1 MHRRRILAS
10 IVCAAAMITPPIGLA
25 HKGVTNP
32 AVMARMNNM
41 TLLAAELAVVG
52 KMLKGETAFDA
63 QTAHL
68 AVRNIARYGEET
80 TALFEA
86 HETDPKSEA
95 KPEIWRNFG
104 DFENKADA
112 LVAQA
117 LALDGN
123 LGRLEDLA
131 PAMRSLGQACQA
143 CHKLYRE

>member
-1 MHRRRILAS
+1 MQRRRILAR

-52 KMLKGETAFDA
+52 KMLKGETKFDA

-95 KPEIWRNFG
+95 KPEIWHYKPFFVCRANRYYGNCGGEYRNRTGVHGF
-104 DFENKADA
+104 AIRC
-112 LVAQA
+112 VTTPPTRHRVQ
-117 LALDGN
+117 
-123 LGRLEDLA
+123 
-131 PAMRSLGQACQA
+131 SC
-143 CHKLYRE
+143 